1 MNKTRRQ
8 ILLNI
13 KTFYKVTINKTGQ
26 EMEQSWALRGK
37 PGHGQ
42 LTERVLSLHSG
53 GLVFSINSLARRRM
67 KLDADF
73 ISYREMDQTPT
84 LKQ

>member
-8 ILLNI
+8 ILLNF
-13 KTFYKVTINKTGQ
+13 KTFYKVTITKTVQ
-26 EMEQSWALRGK
+26 EMGQIWALRGK

-42 LTERVLSLHSG
+42 LTERVLSLRSG
-53 GLVFSINSLARRRM
+53 GLVFSIDSLARRRM